1 MFIFSSILSVIGIVM
16 LYRID
21 VSTSIK
27 QIIWF
32 AIGVTV
38 FILMVVLLPDLKRFD
53 KYKYL
58 FLIITILFMG
68 LGTLFGKET
77 YGAKN
82 WVNIGVL
89 LFSHQSLEKY
99 F

>member
-1 MFIFSSILSVIGIVM
+1 M

-58 FLIITILFMG
+58 F
-68 LGTLFGKET
+68 
-77 YGAKN
+77 
-82 WVNIGVL
+82 
-89 LFSHQSLEKY
+89 
-99 F
+99 